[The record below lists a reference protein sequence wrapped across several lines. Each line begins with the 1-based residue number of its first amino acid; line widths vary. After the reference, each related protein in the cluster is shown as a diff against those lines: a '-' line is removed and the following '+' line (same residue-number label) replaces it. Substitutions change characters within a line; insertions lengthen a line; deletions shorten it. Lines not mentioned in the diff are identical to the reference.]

1 MNSLSLTFRTF
12 VQIAF
17 ELRITYWQEAFRTA
31 PVSSALRALFF
42 VIVVLQALATMF
54 GIITVR
60 LPENLVQELS
70 KSLDA
75 VRTALL
81 LILPIVY
88 LLQQIFSAPFFIR
101 QSSSQ
106 FFCPYP
112 VHRLHLAFL
121 RWLEGGLTMTQIT
134 GASVLLA
141 VIVFTTP
148 TVWAALVQWL
158 IWCGILRTFVMFC
171 HEIYCL
177 IADRPVLLYVL
188 YLGLT
193 VYVMWSFIGLMNG
206 AKSSS
211 RPSGTSF
218 SLSSLITWLDT
229 TIVRQSGILPI
240 AASMAIIGGLFMSA
254 AWLYGYRMKNIAKY
268 H

>member
-1 MNSLSLTFRTF
+1 MNSPSLTFRTF
-12 VQIAF
+12 AQIAL

-31 PVSSALRALFF
+31 PVSSAVRALIFAL
-42 VIVVLQALATMF
+42 VVLQAFATMF
-54 GIITVR
+54 GIVTVR
-60 LPENLVQELS
+60 LPDDLVQELS
-70 KSLDA
+70 TSLDA

-81 LILPIVY
+81 LILPIAY
-88 LLQQIFSAPFFIR
+88 LIQQIFSAPFFIR
-101 QSSSQ
+101 QSSSI

-141 VIVFTTP
+141 VIVFTAP
-148 TVWAALVQWL
+148 TLWAALLQWL

-177 IADRPVLLYVL
+177 IADRPVLLYLL
-188 YLGLT
+188 YLGIT

-206 AKSSS
+206 TKSSS
-211 RPSGTSF
+211 RPSASF

-229 TIVRQSGILPI
+229 TIIRQSGIIPI
-240 AASMAIIGGLFMSA
+240 AASIAIIGGLFMSA

-268 H
+268 Q